1 MEAEGKVAKQVGGR
15 GYYARVQLRCTD
27 IGCNSTAVTLEP
39 SAVDEWYHRQGF
51 VIAAIRVVQ
60 LALTL
65 AGTSAHCT
73 ITRIHGMPVDTSQ
86 RTELSPLFARRGWRL
101 DSNLARS

>member
-51 VIAAIRVVQ
+51 VIAAIRGVQ
-60 LALTL
+60 LALTQSH
-65 AGTSAHCT
+65 A
-73 ITRIHGMPVDTSQ
+73 
-86 RTELSPLFARRGWRL
+86 F
-101 DSNLARS
+101 